1 VEEAMATQRRTHIKF
16 VFQDGTEAAVTMK
29 HDWFHELAMLDGDEV
44 THYMNLGEYD
54 CDEWET
60 GQVSDRLVR
69 LLYRNCIAYHFLCAK
84 QGNVLPCN
92 VFVTHT
98 G

>member
-1 VEEAMATQRRTHIKF
+1 MTAKRRTDIKF

-29 HDWFHELAMLDGDEV
+29 YPWFHELAMLEGREV
-44 THYMNLGEYD
+44 THYMNLGECD

-60 GQVSDRLVR
+60 GQVPDYLVR
-69 LLYRNCIAYHFLCAK
+69 LLYRNCIQYHFLCEK
-84 QGNVLPCN
+84 EGNALPCN